1 MDADLS
7 WFFKVKVA
15 VKGYQA
21 VKLSDNNSSFIR
33 FKTTGDETRN
43 VFKEGGKVRY
53 IGNQWQGKY
62 LPQFIKMVHP
72 FKSKNLLT
80 ARSMVIVYQSSQGH
94 VGKRQLSRMQG

>member
-7 WFFKVKVA
+7 RFFKVKVA

-53 IGNQWQGKY
+53 IGNQ
-62 LPQFIKMVHP
+62 
-72 FKSKNLLT
+72 
-80 ARSMVIVYQSSQGH
+80 
-94 VGKRQLSRMQG
+94 